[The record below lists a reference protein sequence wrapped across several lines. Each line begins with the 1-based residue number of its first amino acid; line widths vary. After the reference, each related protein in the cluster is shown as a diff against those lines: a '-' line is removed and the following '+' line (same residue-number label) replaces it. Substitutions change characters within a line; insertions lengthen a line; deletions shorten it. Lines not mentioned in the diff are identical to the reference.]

1 MPPDQPESQPVPS
14 ASAAQQLIDVA
25 DGLERVMDDRPL
37 YARMLGRFR
46 RDYAEGAA
54 PMLRALQQGNRA
66 LAHRQAHTLK
76 GAAGMI
82 GAHSLHDHASAA
94 EVALRTGSGN
104 EHTALIELD
113 AHLQQVL
120 VALDA
125 LLADAVVAA
134 TPTACALL
142 PPPDMLA
149 RLALLLHN
157 GDGGAVELVEECGPA
172 LATIL
177 GEPACKRLTA
187 LVNDFNF
194 AAALRLLKAHAQQT
208 ASG

>member
-1 MPPDQPESQPVPS
+1 
-14 ASAAQQLIDVA
+14 
-25 DGLERVMDDRPL
+25 MDDRQL
-37 YARMLGRFR
+37 YGRMLARFR
-46 RDYAEGAA
+46 RDYDEGAA

-94 EVALRTGSGN
+94 EVVLRTGCGN
-104 EHTALIELD
+104 EQAALIELG
-113 AHLQQVL
+113 AHLQEVL
-120 VALDA
+120 AALDA
-125 LLADAVVAA
+125 LLAAA
-134 TPTACALL
+134 APAGQSARAL
-142 PPPDMLA
+142 PAPDLLA

-157 GDGGAVELVEECGPA
+157 GDGGAVDLVEECGPA
-172 LATIL
+172 LVAIL

-194 AAALRLLKAHAQQT
+194 AAALRVLKTHGQQAT
-208 ASG
+208 ISG